1 MDVCHANTACT
12 AVESCSLVCA
22 CGDDSCISDNGKAAN
37 CSVNGDV
44 IDFKSADC
52 SVMVTVSQPRGV
64 GYSAHRTNAV
74 GLTERHSRA
83 IRDLANSHK
92 EVEISNCC
100 NSCVR
105 MVHTHA
111 PKFSDVGNL
120 EIGLS
125 SRASM
130 AIGDT
135 PEDVSSSCNHALETK
150 AMEAV
155 GAEMGP
161 ARLGIVAH
169 CGLGKD
175 AVAVDAHNVCFG
187 AHDSAA
193 ERTEACGP
201 RAPIGALGVTTDPG
215 HSPMGPL
222 GSPGRPFGV
231 LFLRY

>member
-111 PKFSDVGNL
+111 PKFSDVGDL
-120 EIGLS
+120 GIELGRCSCSPSGIGVANDAKGPLHEGFPPGCMSGGCVKSEVLDGAKHNIPLVQGFLQFAPLS
-125 SRASM
+125 SL
-130 AIGDT
+130 
-135 PEDVSSSCNHALETK
+135 VH
-150 AMEAV
+150 
-155 GAEMGP
+155 
-161 ARLGIVAH
+161 
-169 CGLGKD
+169 
-175 AVAVDAHNVCFG
+175 AVDVPVSANVEFGCDVHNVLFAFQSSMRQWGRNCKML
-187 AHDSAA
+187 SLV
-193 ERTEACGP
+193 AC
-201 RAPIGALGVTTDPG
+201 
-215 HSPMGPL
+215 
-222 GSPGRPFGV
+222 
-231 LFLRY
+231 